1 MIVGGGAIAHTQS
14 SEPKIVL
21 GIFSGKTQQYGASVS
36 NRCDEK
42 IGGN

>member
-1 MIVGGGAIAHTQS
+1 MIVEGVAIVHPQS
-14 SEPKIVL
+14 SEAKIVL
-21 GIFSGKTQQYGASVS
+21 EIFSGKTQHHGASVS